1 MPLSRDESRLDWDP
15 TIAQSGAGK
24 GITAMATETKEQR
37 ITMSGTMTMSERY
50 SSAPLYLKD

>member
-24 GITAMATETKEQR
+24 RHHCNGTETKEQR